1 MGGSVLIAILEDE
14 LIIRELLGAAL
25 EDAGYSVALFASGEE
40 AVAMLEAR
48 ASEFRALIT
57 DVRLG
62 GKRKLT
68 GWDVAHRARELKPD
82 MPIIYT
88 SGDSGI
94 DWTAQGVPKSVM
106 VTKPYVVAQIITAV
120 SQLLNECR

>member
-1 MGGSVLIAILEDE
+1 MDDSVLIAIVEDE
-14 LIIRELLGAAL
+14 LIIRGLLGAAL
-25 EDAGYSVALFASGEE
+25 EDAGYTVALFASGEE

-68 GWDVAHRARELKPD
+68 GWDVAHRVRELKPD
-82 MPIIYT
+82 MIVYT
-88 SGDSGI
+88 SGDSAI

-106 VTKPYVVAQIITAV
+106 VIKPYVMAQVITAV
-120 SQLLNECR
+120 SQLLDQNS